1 MKKILVP
8 TDFSANANKALDF
21 AVQIAKEAKAE
32 ILLIHTCELLD
43 TTLKDHLAIKREHNR
58 KIVDEAK
65 ESLSLLKRSVQD
77 KEQVI
82 INTKLYDGVVT
93 DTILHAVE
101 ENNADFIII
110 GTRGHTPL
118 SERIFGSTTSGILG
132 KTNVPTMV
140 ISPLTEW
147 HISSTNSPVAVVKE
161 QSDIKP
167 KSAPVLDKAE
177 TQTEIP
183 PKATPVE
190 VGKFAPDAILF
201 ATNHFEE
208 NKELLNQIVDVA
220 KLFSS
225 TIHVVVFVDTDLAE
239 AYDYVYNTKEL
250 HHYIEF
256 LKNTY
261 PDVSFKG
268 ELLEGEEFEETIEK
282 YNDKTG
288 VDIVAMITYP
298 KTFWD
303 RLLKKK
309 MTKEMAFHSKVPVLV
324 VSGK

>member
-1 MKKILVP
+1 ILVP

-21 AVQIAKEAKAE
+21 AVQIAKEAIAE
-32 ILLIHTCELLD
+32 ILLIHACDLLD

-58 KIVDEAK
+58 RVVDEAK
-65 ESLSLLKRSVQD
+65 ENLSLFTKSFQD
-77 KEQVI
+77 KGEVT
-82 INTKLYDGVVT
+82 INTKLYDGIVT
-93 DTILHAVE
+93 DTILRAVE

-110 GTRGHTPL
+110 GTRGHRPL
-118 SERIFGSTTSGILG
+118 HERIFGSTTSGILG
-132 KTNVPTMV
+132 KANVPVTV

-147 HISSTNSPVAVVKE
+147 HISSTNSLSADVKE

-167 KSAPVLDKAE
+167 TSTAVLDEAE
-177 TQTEIP
+177 TQTEIL
-183 PKATPVE
+183 PKTTPVE
-190 VGKFAPDAILF
+190 AGTFAPDAILF

-225 TIHVVVFVDTDLAE
+225 TIHVVVFVDTDLAK

-268 ELLEGEEFEETIEK
+268 ELLEGEEFEATIEK
-282 YNDKTG
+282 YNDTNG
-288 VDIVAMITYP
+288 IDIVAMVTYP

-303 RLLKKK
+303 MLLKKK